1 MNFSFYQFTIYTI
14 TFIVLTKT
22 KPKARKAIRKNN
34 NYNKNKTIIITT
46 TVNNLIRLSFCK
58 LILKNKKKNK
68 LNRTLQ
74 VSNQTRKQRIRWK
87 CFACLNLVINYWFCI
102 NWKVLNFADNCV
114 DRLLFENIRNIF
126 FCFLNTTTNTHTLK
140 LTAIMS
146 TNMSIDKLTYI
157 YTHLL

>member
-34 NYNKNKTIIITT
+34 NYNKTKNKTIIITT

-58 LILKNKKKNK
+58 LILKNKKKENK

-74 VSNQTRKQRIRWK
+74 VSNQTRKQRIR
-87 CFACLNLVINYWFCI
+87 
-102 NWKVLNFADNCV
+102 
-114 DRLLFENIRNIF
+114 
-126 FCFLNTTTNTHTLK
+126 
-140 LTAIMS
+140 
-146 TNMSIDKLTYI
+146 
-157 YTHLL
+157 

>member
-1 MNFSFYQFTIYTI
+1 MI
-14 TFIVLTKT
+14 
-22 KPKARKAIRKNN
+22 
-34 NYNKNKTIIITT
+34 
-46 TVNNLIRLSFCK
+46 
-58 LILKNKKKNK
+58 
-68 LNRTLQ
+68 
-74 VSNQTRKQRIRWK
+74 
-87 CFACLNLVINYWFCI
+87 CI

-157 YTHLL
+157 YIHTYCKTSPCPRPPNSSSTTTSSPVKENKEEVKQLTWKLKHTQIKLTPNWSKHSKKPKNKTKQIHMYSLYTHCICNQYIDIHIHMYTRTYESVCV